1 MNVFPVSIYED
12 AGRTDKLTD
21 VAAFSYSGIETA
33 PNSRDTVFYLTY
45 HVTVEGITFPYYD
58 NTTVVAA
65 RIDENRFTD
74 ISIPPLEQ
82 GEVSR
87 VYVKIVNNGVTSLA
101 FKYGNSV
108 LMPAGSASSLVLN
121 GEPGVSTRS
130 PGPATGYAFMK
141 NGIQELA
148 FPDGFSEFQAGHI
161 YSFSFNGSS
170 VALERAQ
177 SIAIAAIVPARL
189 EWSGGWHY
197 IAPKTYKHNWIE
209 GVNSTMQTLTIT
221 TAVPR
226 LLTVELTA
234 SVLPNHV
241 FYGYTSEMN
250 DDTFSGLSGYV
261 INATSNQISTH
272 TYTIPIGTHRIHFKY
287 IRNLV
292 NSSED
297 DSVMVKILSID
308 LPD

>member
-21 VAAFSYSGIETA
+21 VAACSYSGIETA

-108 LMPAGSASSLVLN
+108 LMPAGSASSLVMN
-121 GEPGVSTRS
+121 GETGVYTLS
-130 PGPATGYAFMK
+130 PGPASGYAFMK
-141 NGIQELA
+141 NGIQELT
-148 FPDGFSEFQAGHI
+148 FPQDFSEFQAGHI
-161 YSFSFNGSS
+161 YSFSFNGT
-170 VALERAQ
+170 
-177 SIAIAAIVPARL
+177 AIAMVQDTAIDFVSCGFEPR
-189 EWSGGWHY
+189 W
-197 IAPKTYKHNWIE
+197 E
-209 GVNSTMQTLTIT
+209 GLWNKIGPNAYTSNLIGNNNSTTQTLTIT
-221 TAVPR
+221 ASVSR
-226 LLTVELTA
+226 LITVELTA
-234 SVLPNHV
+234 STEENWDW
-241 FYGYTSEMN
+241 GYASELN
-250 DDTFSGLSGYV
+250 VEIATYYPDGYAIRVSGDDR
-261 INATSNQISTH
+261 Q
-272 TYTIPIGTHRIHFKY
+272 TYTYTVPIGTHTISFMYKKD
-287 IRNLV
+287 
-292 NSSED
+292 SEESYGD
-297 DSVMVKILSID
+297 DSVTVKILSVD